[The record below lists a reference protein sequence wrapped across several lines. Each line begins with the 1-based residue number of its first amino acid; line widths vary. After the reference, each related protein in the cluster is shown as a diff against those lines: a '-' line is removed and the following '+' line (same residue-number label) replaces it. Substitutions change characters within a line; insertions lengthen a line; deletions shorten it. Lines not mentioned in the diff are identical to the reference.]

1 MTGQGDGVYQAV
13 IPVSMIS
20 GINRFWY
27 YLDARGRSAPGQ
39 AVPGIVQSR
48 WYPVTVVEVGDGS
61 SGGGAGEKSTVAP
74 VLWWLLGGAAVAG
87 GAVALEHHN
96 DDGGGSPSPPP
107 PAPANTG
114 GGRDEE
120 EEEEDEESPAP
131 PAPAPC
137 QPSGSASVSLASA
150 CQITPPIAVEVC
162 SSCPNSL
169 IEVTSSWGAVDRRSN
184 YNNEGCGVESDAPFF
199 LTQPPGVPSISV
211 GQFTISV
218 QVNGQL
224 IGTYPWPDAGYFDC
238 L

>member
-1 MTGQGDGVYQAV
+1 MKKGIHPAYKQTTVTCACGNVIETG
-13 IPVSMIS
+13 
-20 GINRFWY
+20 
-27 YLDARGRSAPGQ
+27 
-39 AVPGIVQSR
+39 
-48 WYPVTVVEVGDGS
+48 
-61 SGGGAGEKSTVAP
+61 STK
-74 VLWWLLGGAAVAG
+74 
-87 GAVALEHHN
+87 
-96 DDGGGSPSPPP
+96 
-107 PAPANTG
+107 
-114 GGRDEE
+114 
-120 EEEEDEESPAP
+120 ED
-131 PAPAPC
+131 
-137 QPSGSASVSLASA
+137 LK
-150 CQITPPIAVEVC
+150 IEVC